1 MLTRFTDIHTL
12 LHHEAGGAVIDVDCV
27 SLARDEVAA
36 RVDILLEVA
45 VDPGADGIPGAPDG
59 DSDVYLVAHHRIL
72 IKRCEITDLILY
84 GVQLLMGGNTEM
96 DNPANINDLLSRLFA
111 TQQLGVLSTDL
122 EGQPYSNLVAFAATE
137 DLKSLVFVTNRNTS
151 KYANIISNPKV
162 AMMIDSRTNKQS
174 DFNSAVA
181 VTILGTAVEVTGN
194 ERDRLLEL
202 YIAKHPHLAD
212 FVSRPYQALIRVT
225 ASDFIVARFDSVQVV
240 HISE

>member
-1 MLTRFTDIHTL
+1 
-12 LHHEAGGAVIDVDCV
+12 
-27 SLARDEVAA
+27 
-36 RVDILLEVA
+36 
-45 VDPGADGIPGAPDG
+45 
-59 DSDVYLVAHHRIL
+59 
-72 IKRCEITDLILY
+72 
-84 GVQLLMGGNTEM
+84 M
-96 DNPANINDLLSRLFA
+96 DNPANINDLLSRLFT

-181 VTILGTAVEVTGN
+181 VTILGTAEEIAGN
-194 ERDRLLEL
+194 ERDHLLER

-212 FVSRPYQALIRVT
+212 FVSRPYQALMRVT
-225 ASDFIVARFDSVQVV
+225 TSDFIIASFDRVQVL
-240 HISE
+240 HIGE

>member
-1 MLTRFTDIHTL
+1 
-12 LHHEAGGAVIDVDCV
+12 
-27 SLARDEVAA
+27 
-36 RVDILLEVA
+36 
-45 VDPGADGIPGAPDG
+45 
-59 DSDVYLVAHHRIL
+59 
-72 IKRCEITDLILY
+72 
-84 GVQLLMGGNTEM
+84 M

-137 DLKSLVFVTNRNTS
+137 DLKNLVFVTNRNTS
-151 KYANIISNPKV
+151 KYANVISNPKV
-162 AMMIDSRTNKQS
+162 AMMVDSRTNRQS

-181 VTILGTAVEVTGN
+181 VTILGTAVEVAGN